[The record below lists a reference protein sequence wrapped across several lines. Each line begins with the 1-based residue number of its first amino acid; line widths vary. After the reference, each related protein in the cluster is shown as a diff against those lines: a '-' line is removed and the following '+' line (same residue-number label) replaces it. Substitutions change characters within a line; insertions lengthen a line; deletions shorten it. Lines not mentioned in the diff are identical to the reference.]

1 MIRELRKLR
10 NLTQR
15 DLAHLADVDE
25 VTIVRLEADLE
36 QATVR
41 TLRKIAKALDV
52 SASLLRAR

>member
-52 SASLLRAR
+52 SASLLLAR